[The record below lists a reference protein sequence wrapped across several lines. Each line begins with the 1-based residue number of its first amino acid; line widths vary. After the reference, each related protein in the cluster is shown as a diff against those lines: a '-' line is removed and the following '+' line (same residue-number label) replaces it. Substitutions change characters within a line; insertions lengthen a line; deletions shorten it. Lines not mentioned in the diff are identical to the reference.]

1 MEETPR
7 AAASVSRPRQRGGA
21 GCETTTDGG
30 PEASGLFTRSG
41 SGRRS
46 SPVQS
51 GRLSFGGSI
60 GAKAAAAAAEVGTGN
75 SNTTL

>member
-1 MEETPR
+1 MEETAR
-7 AAASVSRPRQRGGA
+7 AAASVSRPHQRGGT
-21 GCETTTDGG
+21 GCDTTTDGG

-60 GAKAAAAAAEVGTGN
+60 GAKAAAAEVGTGN